1 MKYPNLGEQPE
12 PDLVLIALDVRAR
25 RRDPGEFDAAF
36 AGAALYVRRTQD
48 RVGVMAAEL
57 PGKGR
62 WVLAFSSLARL
73 ARHSGDVSW
82 LSTTGADLLDQLPR
96 GLGVLVDVDDPHG
109 LPLLPQ
115 PHGGRAR
122 FGGASLPPRPADM
135 PERPPGTHPVW

>member
-1 MKYPNLGEQPE
+1 MDLDAQSE
-12 PDLVLIALDVRAR
+12 PDLVLIAHDVRAR

-36 AGAALYVRRTQD
+36 AGATLYVHRPQD

-57 PGKGR
+57 PGRGR

-73 ARHSGDVSW
+73 AHHSGDVPW

-96 GLGVLVDVDDPHG
+96 ALGVLVDVDDPHG

-115 PHGGRAR
+115 PHGGRPR
-122 FGGASLPPRPADM
+122 FGDATLPPKPADM
-135 PERPPGTHPVW
+135 PERPPGANPI